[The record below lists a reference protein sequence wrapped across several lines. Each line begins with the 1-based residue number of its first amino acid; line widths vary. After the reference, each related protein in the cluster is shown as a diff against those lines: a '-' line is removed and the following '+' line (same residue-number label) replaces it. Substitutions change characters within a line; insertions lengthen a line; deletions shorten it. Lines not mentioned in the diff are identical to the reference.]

1 MTFEASLSWEVRK
14 QSGVHI
20 TPLELARF
28 VANQTMLACRNRSH
42 LNSISILDPAVGDA
56 ALLDAILEFVPAS
69 LKVRVVGFDT
79 SPEAVQQATAR
90 ISGSV
95 RPNIACE
102 FRQGDF
108 LEHVLTRYDG
118 NISADLFPSPQEQFD
133 IVISNPPY
141 VRTQVLGAEKSQL
154 IARRFGL
161 TGRVDIYYAFLEA
174 IARVLRV
181 GGIAGII
188 VSNRFMTVKSGAV
201 IRKKLRK
208 LFNILHVWDLGDTK
222 LFAAAVLPAVVL
234 LERKGDESN
243 QMTTHF
249 TSIYSS
255 RSDGP
260 SVHVESPIEALEKDG
275 LVQLA
280 DGATFMVRQGW
291 LEHTEHL
298 DDVWKVSEE
307 RLQTHLSMVSA
318 HTSCLF
324 ADLGKVRV
332 GVKTTAD
339 KVFIR
344 DDWDTLPD
352 HLRPELLRPLL
363 THHDARRYRAL
374 SGSNSRKILY
384 PHEVVAGRRQPCD
397 LTMYPRSAAYLEQH
411 RNVLEARTYVKQSG
425 RRWYELWVPQNPDIW
440 SGPKLVFRDISE
452 KPTFW
457 LDLSGAVVNGDCYW
471 LPVKDQN
478 EPRMWLALAVAN
490 SSFIEWYYD
499 VQFNNK
505 LYAGRRRFMSQYVER
520 FPLPK
525 ADTVIVRDLVELTKR
540 LYDSIDNFTAAS
552 LDASVNSLVWQAF
565 GLSPEEVRW

>member
-14 QSGVHI
+14 QSGVHF

-28 VANQTMLACRNRSH
+28 VANQTMLACRQHSH
-42 LNSISILDPAVGDA
+42 TGSLSILDPAVGDA
-56 ALLDAILEFVPAS
+56 ALLDAILEFAPAS
-69 LKVRVVGFDT
+69 HEVRVVGFDT
-79 SPEAVQQATAR
+79 SQDAVQHATAR
-90 ISGSV
+90 IAISP
-95 RPNIACE
+95 RPNITWE
-102 FRQGDF
+102 FHHGDF
-108 LEHVLTRYDG
+108 LEHVLAHYDG
-118 NISADLFPSPQEQFD
+118 NASGDLFPSPREQFD

-161 TGRVDIYYAFLEA
+161 SGRVDIYYAFLEA

-181 GGIAGII
+181 GGVAGII
-188 VSNRFMTVKSGAV
+188 VSNRFMTVRSGAV
-201 IRKKLRK
+201 IREKLRK

-222 LFAAAVLPAVVL
+222 LFEAAVLPAVVL
-234 LERKGDESN
+234 LERKGDQVN
-243 QMTTHF
+243 RVITGF
-249 TSIYSS
+249 TSIYSN
-255 RSDGP
+255 RGDGLP
-260 SVHVESPIEALEKDG
+260 VLVASPIDALDKDG

-280 DGATFMVRQGW
+280 DGSRFLVRQGR
-291 LEHTEHL
+291 LEHTEYL

-307 RLQTHLSMVSA
+307 RSQTHLATVSA
-318 HTSCLF
+318 HTSSLF

-363 THHDARRYRAL
+363 THHCARRYRAL
-374 SGSNSRKILY
+374 RGSNSRKILY
-384 PHEVVAGRRQPCD
+384 PHEVLGGRRQPCD
-397 LTMYPRSAAYLEQH
+397 LSKYPKSAAYLEQH
-411 RNVLEARTYVKQSG
+411 RDVLEARTYVKESG
-425 RRWYELWVPQNPDIW
+425 RRWYELWVPQNPDMW
-440 SGPKLVFRDISE
+440 SRPKLVFRDISE

-471 LPVKDQN
+471 LPMQDQN
-478 EPRMWLALAVAN
+478 DPRLWLALAVAN

-505 LYAGRRRFMSQYVER
+505 LYAGRRRFMSQYVEQ
-520 FPLPK
+520 FPLPQ
-525 ADTVIVRDLVELTKR
+525 ADIPTARSLVALAKQ
-540 LYDSIDNFTAAS
+540 LFDS
-552 LDASVNSLVWQAF
+552 LDNDTLGSLEASVDSLVWQAF
-565 GLSPEEVRW
+565 GLSPEEVRL